1 MSTNLTDNDRK
12 VLAAA
17 WYCFESPPKVSPFS
31 LASTNR
37 PKALTSRFL
46 LTGQLHQTRRTS
58 GLQERRNRRCL
69 LRADQEEGACQRWR
83 GLAGS
88 DSKKARASKGGK
100 GKGKRTA
107 EEAEVD
113 DGGDDDEEALDF
125 KTKKAK
131 KNVEEDGEV
140 DGKVKDEGEV
150 SES

>member
-1 MSTNLTDNDRK
+1 MGYKNAATAAACFRPIKKK
-12 VLAAA
+12 VLANAG
-17 WYCFESPPKVSPFS
+17 EGSPAPTP
-31 LASTNR
+31 
-37 PKALTSRFL
+37 
-46 LTGQLHQTRRTS
+46 
-58 GLQERRNRRCL
+58 
-69 LRADQEEGACQRWR
+69 
-83 GLAGS
+83 
-88 DSKKARASKGGK
+88 KKARASKGGK

-113 DGGDDDEEALDF
+113 DGGDDDEEALDS